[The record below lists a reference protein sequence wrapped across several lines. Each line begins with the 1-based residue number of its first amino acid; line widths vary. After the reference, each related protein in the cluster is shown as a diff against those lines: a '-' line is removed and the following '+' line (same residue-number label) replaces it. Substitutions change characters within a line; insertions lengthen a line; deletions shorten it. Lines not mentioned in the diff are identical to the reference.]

1 MERSP
6 AQCITQLFAT
16 FICLCWIVVLVT
28 TRDTFH
34 NGLKQSLWKQSFW
47 FAINNPPPGSCVC
60 FVNRIKKIFFK
71 WKHRK
76 FDALLYLS
84 LHTFCVCLVFF
95 GTFLAHIL
103 TMIGAVTDVEPLV
116 LVLNISHQF
125 TCPEFAKTFSKWK
138 IIKCVFKWLV
148 IYICH
153 IYFLQGSSMT
163 QLSQHFRMLGLLQ
176 YQCRYLGF
184 RFMPILNTD
193 TAPVYINKLCFSLW
207 GKDWKSFFYL
217 SSSIRLKLN
226 FFSNF
231 TKQM

>member
-1 MERSP
+1 MDSNSHYGNKVFDSLLIIHHRVHVC
-6 AQCITQLFAT
+6 AL
-16 FICLCWIVVLVT
+16 WI
-28 TRDTFH
+28 
-34 NGLKQSLWKQSFW
+34 GLK
-47 FAINNPPPGSCVC
+47 
-60 FVNRIKKIFFK
+60 IKFFLMETQKIWCASIPFST
-71 WKHRK
+71 HV
-76 FDALLYLS
+76 L
-84 LHTFCVCLVFF
+84 CLFGFFF

-103 TMIGAVTDVEPLV
+103 TMIGVVTDVKPLV

-125 TCPEFAKTFSKWK
+125 TCPEFAKTFSKCK

-217 SSSIRLKLN
+217 SSSIRFKLN

>member
-1 MERSP
+1 MR
-6 AQCITQLFAT
+6 FYT
-16 FICLCWIVVLVT
+16 FLYT
-28 TRDTFH
+28 H
-34 NGLKQSLWKQSFW
+34 
-47 FAINNPPPGSCVC
+47 
-60 FVNRIKKIFFK
+60 FVFV
-71 WKHRK
+71 W
-76 FDALLYLS
+76 
-84 LHTFCVCLVFF
+84 VFF

-103 TMIGAVTDVEPLV
+103 TMIGVVTDVKPLV

-125 TCPEFAKTFSKWK
+125 TCPEFAKTFSKCK

-217 SSSIRLKLN
+217 SSSIRFKLN